1 MACSLILLLLTMAK
15 ATSEI
20 VNEVS
25 ASAPHIGHLTGKR
38 TVASCIFAD
47 THPNKRPIPQS
58 LCHTKYD
65 FCNSEGDRTDIIRSG
80 VDAGAAQSA
89 RHRNAVVQI
98 LRLYILDKQA
108 RLQNVIVRLADV
120 RLINIFEPVNQQAQ
134 IRQNLPVIRM
144 GHFSK
149 YL

>member
-47 THPNKRPIPQS
+47 THPNKRLIPES

-65 FCNSEGDRTDIIRSG
+65 FRNSEGDRTDIIRSG

-89 RHRNAVVQI
+89 QHRNAVVQI
-98 LRLYILDKQA
+98 RLYILDKQA

-120 RLINIFEPVNQQAQ
+120 RLINIFEAMNQQAQ